1 MYNSGSKTGNQT
13 VVKESGVVVPG
24 TNVSATIIRTATPN
38 QNSHVWYTGIGFGGF
53 ALMVFGSQSNVLSR
67 SARSMD

>member
-13 VVKESGVVVPG
+13 VVRESFDPVPG

-38 QNSHVWYTGIGFGGF
+38 QNSHVWYSGIGVGGF
-53 ALMVFGSQSNVLSR
+53 ALTVFGSQRNVLSNK
-67 SARSMD
+67 AKSMG